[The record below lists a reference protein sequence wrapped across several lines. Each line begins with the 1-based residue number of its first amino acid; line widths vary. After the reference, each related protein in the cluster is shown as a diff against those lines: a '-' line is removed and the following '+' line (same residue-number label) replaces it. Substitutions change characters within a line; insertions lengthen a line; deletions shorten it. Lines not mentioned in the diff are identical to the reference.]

1 MDKRRNGT
9 FLPPNGQN
17 ITSKFAATVDSS
29 SIDPICEGQRS
40 LAALLRSLMRNDN
53 DKSERTKEC
62 TSVCVRKVIKIEG
75 NK

>member
-1 MDKRRNGT
+1 MAT
-9 FLPPNGQN
+9 FLPPDGPN
-17 ITSKFAATVDSS
+17 IASKFAATVDSS